1 MKRIP
6 VPVVIFLMSSLMVF
20 GQDAPTLALKKK
32 HQREINPGG
41 RDVYKLNLKA
51 NQFNLVM
58 VIQDGVDLQIKT
70 LDHAGKELGTFDSPN
85 GKQGPE
91 MVTLTSTSAGIYS
104 IEVTPLSPE
113 EPKGKYTIEWLNS
126 EPKATTPEKMI
137 DQLVSGLIL
146 PGYPGATIAVG
157 KGSEILF
164 SKGYGF
170 AEPEY
175 NIVNNPK
182 TVFHIASV
190 SKQFTAFSI
199 AMLVDQGKIS
209 LDDDIRKYLPELH
222 DFGQTIIIRHLI
234 YHTSGLR
241 DQWNLLALAGWRLDD
256 VITREQVLRVIS
268 HQTELNEKPG
278 EEFNYCNTGYTL
290 AAEIVSRVT
299 GKSFADW
306 TAENIFKPLGMVN
319 TLFYDDHEKVVANRA
334 YSFEVT
340 QAGIKKRVLSYAN
353 VGATSLFTT
362 AEDLL
367 KWSDNFLTMKVG
379 NARVMMMMKERGIL
393 NKGDTLSYAFG
404 QDSGFYKGLLAY
416 AHGGS
421 DAGYRT
427 FLIRFPDQKISIAVL
442 SNLAS
447 FDPGGLAYKIADIYL
462 KGSLKEEPK
471 KEEPKKEEVA
481 KANVLVNPE
490 VLKTYCGQYELQ
502 PGFIVTVRMEGEQL
516 VVQVVGQPPFPMNAK
531 SETEFEVSEFG
542 GQITFTKNSNNEVN
556 EFLLRTNGTVMRAP
570 RVKEFDP
577 KSIKLSDY
585 TGVFY
590 SPELET
596 RYTIVLEGDKLKAT
610 HIRNEPCEMH
620 LVSNGIFNADA
631 WYMGRIEFI
640 KNSQG
645 VVTGMKVSSG
655 RTKNVKFDKLQ

>member
-1 MKRIP
+1 
-6 VPVVIFLMSSLMVF
+6 
-20 GQDAPTLALKKK
+20 
-32 HQREINPGG
+32 
-41 RDVYKLNLKA
+41 
-51 NQFNLVM
+51 M

-70 LDHAGKELGTFDSPN
+70 MDHTGKELETFDSPN
-85 GKQGPE
+85 GRQGPE
-91 MVTLTSTSAGIYS
+91 MVTLTSTSAGLYS
-104 IEVTPLSPE
+104 LEVKPLSPE
-113 EPKGKYTIEWLNS
+113 EPKGKYTIELLSS

-137 DQLVSGLIL
+137 DQLVSGIIL
-146 PGYPGATIAVG
+146 PGYPGATVAVG

-164 SKGYGF
+164 SKGYGL

-175 NIVNNPK
+175 NIANTPQ

-199 AMLVDQGKIS
+199 AVLVDQGKIS
-209 LDDDIRKYLPELH
+209 LDDDIREHLPELH
-222 DFGQTIIIRHLI
+222 DFGQKITIRHLI
-234 YHTSGLR
+234 HHTSGLR

-256 VITREQVLRVIS
+256 VITRNQVLRLIS

-278 EEFNYCNTGYTL
+278 DEFNYCNTGYTL

-306 TAENIFKPLGMVN
+306 TAENIFKPLGMAN

-334 YSFEVT
+334 YSFQVT
-340 QAGIKKRVLSYAN
+340 NSGIKKSVLSYAN

-367 KWSDNFLTMKVG
+367 KWSDNFYTRKVG
-379 NARVMMMMKERGIL
+379 NAKVMKIMKERGIL

-404 QDSGFYKGLLAY
+404 QDGGFYKGLMAF

-421 DAGYRT
+421 DAGYRS
-427 FLIRFPDQKISIAVL
+427 FLIRFPDQKISIAIL
-442 SNLAS
+442 SNLGS

-462 KGSLKEEPK
+462 KGLLQEEPK
-471 KEEPKKEEVA
+471 KVEVA
-481 KANVLVNPE
+481 KAVNVQVNPE

-502 PGFIVTVRMEGEQL
+502 PGFVVTIRMEGEKL
-516 VVQVVGQPPFPMNAK
+516 VAQAVAQPPLPMEAK
-531 SETEFEVSEFG
+531 SETEFEVPQIG
-542 GQITFTKNSNNEVN
+542 GQITFTRSANNEVN
-556 EFLLRTNGTVMRAP
+556 EFVLTQGSNVTKAP

-596 RYTIVLEGDKLKAT
+596 RYTIVLEDDKLKAT
-610 HIRNEPCEMH
+610 HIRNEPSELH
-620 LVSNGIFNADA
+620 PVADRIFNAEA

-640 KNSQG
+640 KNQQG

-655 RTKNVKFDKLQ
+655 RVKNLQFDKLQ

>member
-1 MKRIP
+1 MNRLL
-6 VPVVIFLMSSLMVF
+6 VVIFLMSSQMVF
-20 GQDAPTLALKKK
+20 GQAAQPLALKKK
-32 HQREINPGG
+32 LQREINPGG
-41 RDVYKLNLKA
+41 KDVYTLKLKA

-70 LDHAGKELGTFDSPN
+70 MDRTGKELETFDSPN
-85 GKQGPE
+85 GRQGPE
-91 MVTLTSTSAGIYS
+91 MVTLTSTLGGIYS
-104 IEVTPLSPE
+104 IEVTPLSSE
-113 EPKGKYTIEWLNS
+113 EPAGKYTIELLNS

-137 DQLVSGLIL
+137 DQLIAGIIL

-164 SKGYGF
+164 SKGYGL

-175 NIVNNPK
+175 NIANTPK

-199 AMLVDQGKIS
+199 AMLVDQNKIS
-209 LDDDIRKYLPELH
+209 LDDDIHKYLPELH
-222 DFGQTIIIRHLI
+222 DFGQTITIRHLI
-234 YHTSGLR
+234 HHTSGLR

-256 VITREQVLRVIS
+256 VITRNQVLRLIS
-268 HQTELNEKPG
+268 HQTELNDKPG
-278 EEFNYCNTGYTL
+278 DEFNYCNTGYTL

-306 TAENIFKPLGMVN
+306 TAENIFKPLEMAN
-319 TLFYDDHEKVVANRA
+319 TLFYDDHEKIVANRA
-334 YSFEVT
+334 YSFQVT
-340 QAGIKKRVLSYAN
+340 NSEIKKSVLSYAN
-353 VGATSLFTT
+353 AGATSLFTT

-379 NARVMMMMKERGIL
+379 NAKVMKMMEERGIL

-404 QDSGFYKGLLAY
+404 QDGGFYKGVMAF

-421 DAGYRT
+421 DAGYRS
-427 FLIRFPDQKISIAVL
+427 FLIRFPEQKISIAVL
-442 SNLAS
+442 SNLGS
-447 FDPGGLAYKIADIYL
+447 FDPGRLAYKIADIYL

-471 KEEPKKEEVA
+471 KEEVA
-481 KANVLVNPE
+481 KPNVQVNPE
-490 VLKTYCGQYELQ
+490 ILKTYCGQYELQ
-502 PGFIVTVRMEGEQL
+502 PGFVVTVRMEGENL
-516 VVQVVGQPPFPMNAK
+516 VVQLVGQPPFPMNAK
-531 SETEFEVSEFG
+531 SETEFEVSQFD
-542 GQITFTKNSNNEVN
+542 GQMAFTKNTNNEVN
-556 EFLLRTNGTVMRAP
+556 EFVLTTGGNVMKAP
-570 RVKEFDP
+570 RLKEFDP
-577 KSIKLSDY
+577 KSITLSDY

-596 RYTIVLEGDKLKAT
+596 RYTVVLEGDKLKAT
-610 HIRNEPCEMH
+610 HIRNEPCEIH
-620 LVSNGIFNADA
+620 PVADGIFNADA

-640 KNSQG
+640 KNPQG

-655 RTKNVKFDKLQ
+655 RVKNVKFDKFK

>member
-1 MKRIP
+1 MNRLL
-6 VPVVIFLMSSLMVF
+6 VVICLLSSQMAF
-20 GQDAPTLALKKK
+20 GQDAQTLALKKK
-32 HQREINPGG
+32 LQHEISPGG
-41 RDVYKLNLKA
+41 KDVYKLNLKA
-51 NQFNLVM
+51 NQFALVI

-70 LDHAGKELGTFDSPN
+70 LDQAGKELGTFDSPN
-85 GKQGPE
+85 GRQGPE
-91 MVTLTSTSAGIYS
+91 MVTLTSASAGLYS
-104 IEVTPLSPE
+104 IEVMPLSPE
-113 EPKGKYTIEWLNS
+113 EPKGKYTIELLNS

-137 DQLVSGLIL
+137 DQLVSGIIL
-146 PGYPGATIAVG
+146 PGYPGATVAVG
-157 KGSEILF
+157 RGSEILF
-164 SKGYGF
+164 SKGYGL

-175 NIVNNPK
+175 NIANTPK

-199 AMLVDQGKIS
+199 AVLADQGRIS

-222 DFGQTIIIRHLI
+222 NFGQTITIRHLI
-234 YHTSGLR
+234 HHTSGLR

-256 VITREQVLRVIS
+256 VITRDQVMRLIS
-268 HQTELNEKPG
+268 HQTELNDKPG
-278 EEFNYCNTGYTL
+278 DEFNYCNTGYTL

-299 GKSFADW
+299 GKSFTEW
-306 TAENIFKPLGMVN
+306 TAENIFKPLGMSS
-319 TLFYDDHEKVVANRA
+319 TLFYDDHEKIVPNRA
-334 YSFEVT
+334 YSFHNSES
-340 QAGIKKRVLSYAN
+340 GIKKSVLSYAN

-367 KWSDNFLTMKVG
+367 KWSDNFRTMKVG
-379 NARVMMMMKERGIL
+379 NNKVMKMMEERGIL

-404 QDSGFYKGLLAY
+404 QDGGFYKGVMAF

-427 FLIRFPDQKISIAVL
+427 FLIRFPDQQISIAVL
-442 SNLAS
+442 SNLGS

-471 KEEPKKEEVA
+471 KEEPKQVEFA
-481 KANVLVNPE
+481 KASVQVNPE
-490 VLKTYCGQYELQ
+490 ILKTYCGQYELQ
-502 PGFIVTVRMEGEQL
+502 PGFVVTVRMEGEKL
-516 VVQVVGQPPFPMNAK
+516 VVQAMGQPPLPMEAK
-531 SETEFEVSEFG
+531 SESEFEVPQIG
-542 GQITFTKNSNNEVN
+542 GQIAFTRSANNEVN
-556 EFLLRTNGTVMRAP
+556 EFVLTQGSNVTKAP

-577 KSIKLSDY
+577 KSVRLSDY
-585 TGVFY
+585 AGVYY

-610 HIRNEPCEMH
+610 HIRNEPCEM
-620 LVSNGIFNADA
+620 LPVSDRFFNANA

-640 KNSQG
+640 KNAQG

-655 RTKNVKFDKLQ
+655 RVKNVKFDKLP

>member
-1 MKRIP
+1 MNRLL
-6 VPVVIFLMSSLMVF
+6 VVIFLISSQMVF
-20 GQDAPTLALKKK
+20 GQDAQTLALKKK
-32 HQREINPGG
+32 LQREINSGG
-41 RDVYKLNLKA
+41 KDVYELNLKA
-51 NQFNLVM
+51 NQFNLVIVM
-58 VIQDGVDLQIKT
+58 QDGVDLQIKT
-70 LDHAGKELGTFDSPN
+70 MDQAGKELETFDSPN
-85 GKQGPE
+85 GRQGPE
-91 MVTLTSTSAGIYS
+91 MVTLTSTSAGLYS

-113 EPKGKYTIEWLNS
+113 EPKGKYTIELLNS

-137 DQLVSGLIL
+137 DQLVSAIIL
-146 PGYPGATIAVG
+146 PGYPGATVAVC
-157 KGSEILF
+157 KESEILF
-164 SKGYGF
+164 SKGYGL

-175 NIVNNPK
+175 NIANTPK
-182 TVFHIASV
+182 TVFHIASL

-199 AMLVDQGKIS
+199 AMLVEQGRIS

-222 DFGQTIIIRHLI
+222 DFGQQITIRHLI
-234 YHTSGLR
+234 HHTSGLR

-256 VITREQVLRVIS
+256 VITRNQVLRLIS
-268 HQTELNEKPG
+268 HQTELNDKPG
-278 EEFNYCNTGYTL
+278 DEFNYCNTGYTL

-306 TAENIFKPLGMVN
+306 TAENIFKPLKMAN

-334 YSFEVT
+334 YSFQVT
-340 QAGIKKRVLSYAN
+340 NSEIKKSVLSYAN

-379 NARVMMMMKERGIL
+379 NAKVMKMMEERGIL
-393 NKGDTLSYAFG
+393 NNGDTLSYAFG
-404 QDSGFYKGLLAY
+404 QDGGLYKGVKAF

-427 FLIRFPDQKISIAVL
+427 FLIRFPEQKISIAVL
-442 SNLAS
+442 SNLGS
-447 FDPGGLAYKIADIYL
+447 FNPGGLAYKIADIYL

-471 KEEPKKEEVA
+471 KVEVA
-481 KANVLVNPE
+481 KSTVQVNPE
-490 VLKTYCGQYELQ
+490 VLKTYCGQYEVQ
-502 PGFIVTVRMEGEQL
+502 PGFVVTVRMESENL
-516 VVQVVGQPPFPMNAK
+516 VVQIVGQPPFAMEAK
-531 SETEFEVSEFG
+531 SETEFDVPQFG
-542 GQITFTKNSNNEVN
+542 GQIAFNKSTNNEVN
-556 EFLLRTNGTVMRAP
+556 EFILTTDGNVMKAQ

-610 HIRNEPCEMH
+610 HIRNEPFEIH
-620 LVSNGIFNADA
+620 PVADRIFNAEA

-640 KNSQG
+640 KNPQG

-655 RTKNVKFDKLQ
+655 RVKNVKFDKLQ

>member
-1 MKRIP
+1 MNRLL
-6 VPVVIFLMSSLMVF
+6 VVIFLMSSQMVF
-20 GQDAPTLALKKK
+20 GQDAQTLALKKK
-32 HQREINPGG
+32 LQREISPGG
-41 RDVYKLNLKA
+41 KDVYKLNLKA

-70 LDHAGKELGTFDSPN
+70 MDQTGKELETFDSPN
-85 GKQGPE
+85 GRQGPE
-91 MVTLTSTSAGIYS
+91 IVTLTSTLAAVYS
-104 IEVTPLSPE
+104 IEVSPLSPE
-113 EPKGKYTIEWLNS
+113 EPKGKYTIELLTS

-137 DQLVSGLIL
+137 DQLVSGIIL

-164 SKGYGF
+164 SKGYGL

-175 NIVNNPK
+175 NIANTPK
-182 TVFHIASV
+182 TVFHIASL

-199 AMLVDQGKIS
+199 AVLVDQGKIS

-222 DFGQTIIIRHLI
+222 DFGQTITIRHLI
-234 YHTSGLR
+234 HHTSGLR

-256 VITREQVLRVIS
+256 VITRNQVLRLIS
-268 HQTELNEKPG
+268 HQTELNDKPG
-278 EEFNYCNTGYTL
+278 DEFNYCNTGYTL

-306 TAENIFKPLGMVN
+306 TAENIFKPLGMTN

-334 YSFEVT
+334 YSFQVT
-340 QAGIKKRVLSYAN
+340 NSGIKKSVLSYAN

-367 KWSDNFLTMKVG
+367 KWSNNFLTMKVG
-379 NARVMMMMKERGIL
+379 NAKVMKMMEERGIL

-404 QDSGFYKGLLAY
+404 QDGGFYKGLMAF

-421 DAGYRT
+421 DAGYRS
-427 FLIRFPDQKISIAVL
+427 FLIRFPDQKISIAIL

-462 KGSLKEEPK
+462 KGLLKEEPK
-471 KEEPKKEEVA
+471 KVEEVV
-481 KANVLVNPE
+481 KANVQVNPE

-502 PGFIVTVRMEGEQL
+502 PGFVVTVRMEGEKL
-516 VVQVVGQPPFPMNAK
+516 VVQAVGQPPLPMEAK
-531 SETEFEVSEFG
+531 SENEFEVQQIG
-542 GQITFTKNSNNEVN
+542 GQIAFTRSANNEVN
-556 EFLLRTNGTVMRAP
+556 EFILTQGSNVTKAQ
-570 RVKEFDP
+570 RVIKEFDP
-577 KSIKLSDY
+577 KSVTLSDY

-620 LVSNGIFNADA
+620 PVADRNFSTDA

-640 KNSQG
+640 KNPQG

-655 RTKNVKFDKLQ
+655 RVKNVKFDKLQ

>member
-1 MKRIP
+1 MNRLL
-6 VPVVIFLMSSLMVF
+6 VIILLMSSLAVF
-20 GQDAPTLALKKK
+20 GQNAQTLTLKKK
-32 HQREINPGG
+32 LQREINPGG
-41 RDVYKLNLKA
+41 KDVYKLNLKA

-70 LDHAGKELGTFDSPN
+70 MDQAGKELETFDSPN
-85 GKQGPE
+85 GRQGPE
-91 MVTLTSTSAGIYS
+91 MVTLNSTSSGLYS
-104 IEVTPLSPE
+104 IEVMPLSNE
-113 EPKGKYTIEWLNS
+113 EPKGKYTIELLNS
-126 EPKATTPEKMI
+126 EPKATTPERMI
-137 DQLVSGLIL
+137 DQLVSAIIL

-157 KGSEILF
+157 KESEILF
-164 SKGYGF
+164 SKGYGL

-175 NIVNNPK
+175 NIANSPK

-209 LDDDIRKYLPELH
+209 LDDDIRKHLPELH
-222 DFGQTIIIRHLI
+222 DFGQKITIRHLI
-234 YHTSGLR
+234 HHTSGLR

-256 VITREQVLRVIS
+256 VITRNQVLRLIS
-268 HQTELNEKPG
+268 HQTELNDKPG
-278 EEFNYCNTGYTL
+278 DEFNYCNTGYTL

-299 GKSFADW
+299 GKSFSDW
-306 TAENIFKPLGMVN
+306 TAENIFKPLKMTN

-334 YSFEVT
+334 YSFQVT
-340 QAGIKKRVLSYAN
+340 NSGIKKSVLSYAN

-367 KWSDNFLTMKVG
+367 KWSNNFLTMKIG
-379 NARVMMMMKERGIL
+379 NAKVMKMMEERGIL

-404 QDSGFYKGLLAY
+404 QDGGFYKGLKAF
-416 AHGGS
+416 AHGGA

-427 FLIRFPDQKISIAVL
+427 FLIRFPEQKISIAVL
-442 SNLAS
+442 SNLGS
-447 FDPGGLAYKIADIYL
+447 FNPGGLAYKIADIYL

-471 KEEPKKEEVA
+471 KKEESKKLEVA
-481 KANVLVNPE
+481 KAIQVNPE

-502 PGFIVTVRMEGEQL
+502 PGFVVTVRMEGEQL
-516 VVQVVGQPPFPMNAK
+516 VMQAVGQPPLPMEAK
-531 SETEFEVSEFG
+531 SETEFEVPQIG
-542 GQITFTKNSNNEVN
+542 GQITFTRNANNEVN
-556 EFLLRTNGTVMRAP
+556 EFVLKQESNVTKAQ

-577 KSIKLSDY
+577 TSVKLSDY

-620 LVSNGIFNADA
+620 PVADRIFNADA

-640 KNSQG
+640 KDSQG
-645 VVTGMKVSSG
+645 AVTGMKVSSG
-655 RTKNVKFDKLQ
+655 RVKNVKFDKL

>member
-1 MKRIP
+1 
-6 VPVVIFLMSSLMVF
+6 
-20 GQDAPTLALKKK
+20 
-32 HQREINPGG
+32 
-41 RDVYKLNLKA
+41 
-51 NQFNLVM
+51 
-58 VIQDGVDLQIKT
+58 
-70 LDHAGKELGTFDSPN
+70 
-85 GKQGPE
+85 
-91 MVTLTSTSAGIYS
+91 
-104 IEVTPLSPE
+104 
-113 EPKGKYTIEWLNS
+113 
-126 EPKATTPEKMI
+126 MI
-137 DQLVSGLIL
+137 DQLVSGIVL
-146 PGYPGATIAVG
+146 PGYPGATVAVG

-164 SKGYGF
+164 SKGYGL

-175 NIVNNPK
+175 NIANTPK

-209 LDDDIRKYLPELH
+209 LDDDIRKHLPELH
-222 DFGQTIIIRHLI
+222 DFGQKITIRHLI
-234 YHTSGLR
+234 HHTSGLR

-256 VITREQVLRVIS
+256 VITRNQVLRLIS
-268 HQTELNEKPG
+268 HQTELNDKPG
-278 EEFNYCNTGYTL
+278 DEFNYCNTGYTL

-306 TAENIFKPLGMVN
+306 TAENIFKPLKMGN
-319 TLFYDDHEKVVANRA
+319 TLFYDDHEKVVTNRA
-334 YSFEVT
+334 YSFQVT
-340 QAGIKKRVLSYAN
+340 STDIKKSVLSYAN

-379 NARVMMMMKERGIL
+379 NAKVMKMMEERGIL
-393 NKGDTLSYAFG
+393 NNGDTLSYVFG
-404 QDSGFYKGLLAY
+404 QDGGFYKGIKAY

-442 SNLAS
+442 SNLGS
-447 FDPGGLAYKIADIYL
+447 FNPGGLAYKIADIYL
-462 KGSLKEEPK
+462 KGSMKEEPK
-471 KEEPKKEEVA
+471 KVEVA
-481 KANVLVNPE
+481 KANVQVNPVQVNPE

-502 PGFIVTVRMEGEQL
+502 PGFMVTVRMEGENL
-516 VVQVVGQPPFPMNAK
+516 VAQIVGQPPFPMEAK
-531 SETEFEVSEFG
+531 SETEFEVPQFG
-542 GQITFTKNSNNEVN
+542 GQIAFIKSANNDVN
-556 EFLLRTNGTVMRAP
+556 EFVLTTDGNVMKAP

-620 LVSNGIFNADA
+620 PVADNIFNADA

-640 KNSQG
+640 KNPQG
-645 VVTGMKVSSG
+645 VVTGMTVSSG
-655 RTKNVKFDKLQ
+655 RVKNVKFDKLQ